1 MNNLEVDS
9 RQVINLFSELN
20 SRQQRQVYRNAL
32 RRAAGILSRET
43 KKQLKDVVGNAVN
56 HRNRWNNR
64 TPASG
69 IRVKADREG
78 RESKVHIMGDFRLKF
93 FEMGTAERRLRR
105 NGANRGRIDASYFFR
120 TAKQN
125 KEQEVFDALD
135 SLISQSIQRT
145 ANRNR
150 R

>member
-9 RQVINLFSELN
+9 RQAINLFSELN

-43 KKQLKDVVGNAVN
+43 KKQLKDVVGSAVN
-56 HRNRWNNR
+56 HRNRWNNK
-64 TPASG
+64 TLASG
-69 IRVKADREG
+69 IRVKAE
-78 RESKVHIMGDFRLKF
+78 VHIMGDFRLKF
-93 FEMGTAERRLRR
+93 FELGTTERRLRR
-105 NGANRGRIDASYFFR
+105 NGANRGRINASYFFR

-125 KEQEVFDALD
+125 KEQEVFDTLD
-135 SLISQSIQRT
+135 SLITQSIQR
-145 ANRNR
+145 ASNR

>member
-43 KKQLKDVVGNAVN
+43 KKQLKDVVGSAVN
-56 HRNRWNNR
+56 HRNRLNNK
-64 TPASG
+64 TLASG

-78 RESKVHIMGDFRLKF
+78 AEAKVHIMGDFRLKF
-93 FEMGTAERRLRR
+93 FELGTTVRRLRR
-105 NGANRGRIDASYFFR
+105 NGANRGRINASYFFR

-125 KEQEVFDALD
+125 KEQEVFDTLD

-145 ANRNR
+145 SNR